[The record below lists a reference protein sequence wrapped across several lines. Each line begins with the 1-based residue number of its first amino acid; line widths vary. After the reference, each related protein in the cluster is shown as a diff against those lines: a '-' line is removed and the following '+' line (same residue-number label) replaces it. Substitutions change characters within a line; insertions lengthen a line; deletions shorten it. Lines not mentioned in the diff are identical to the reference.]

1 MTKIG
6 LEIHVQLNT
15 KSKIF
20 CSCSTTGNDIPNS
33 RTCVSCLG
41 MPGSKPSLNKE
52 VIMQALKIALALNC
66 KISNE
71 MFFSRKSYFYPDLPK
86 NFQITQYEIPLA
98 TSGILDDIRI
108 RRIHIEEDPG
118 KLVHVD
124 STTLIDYNRSGIPL
138 VEIVTEPDF
147 KTSNEVRI
155 FLNKLITILE
165 YLDVYSRISEA
176 SLRAD
181 VNVSIPDGSR
191 IEIKNVNGIKEV
203 EKAIEY
209 EIQRQK
215 KDIPKEQETRSWD
228 TIKQKTFLL
237 RTKETEEDYGYIF
250 EPDLT
255 KIELSKEL
263 IEKIKSELPE
273 LAFDKLER
281 FTKYLKIKEGD
292 AKALTADILLADL
305 FEKVSKKVNPELAA
319 KWIRR
324 ELPRVLHYNKKTMKD
339 IQIDETHMIELLNL
353 LETGQITNTTAQRI
367 IEKLI
372 EKPFSV
378 KDYVK
383 KEGLLILNKEDELRK
398 VCSEILKDNPK
409 ALNDYKLGEQ
419 KALDFIIGKVMAKT
433 KGTSDPNLVRKILLE
448 LIKQF

>member
-1 MTKIG
+1 MVKIG
-6 LEIHVQLNT
+6 IECHVQLNT

-20 CSCSTTGNDIPNS
+20 CSCATQGSEEPNT
-33 RTCVSCLG
+33 RICEICG
-41 MPGSKPSLNKE
+41 GFPGSKPSLNKE
-52 VIMQALKIALALNC
+52 AIMQALKVALALNC
-66 KISNE
+66 KISEE

-98 TSGILDDIRI
+98 INGFLDNIRI
-108 RRIHIEEDPG
+108 KRVHIEEDPG
-118 KLVHVD
+118 KLIHINNNV
-124 STTLIDYNRSGIPL
+124 LIDYNRSGIPL

-147 KTSNEVRI
+147 KTANEVRV
-155 FLNKLITILE
+155 FLNKLIIILE
-165 YLDVYSRISEA
+165 YLNVYSRTSEA

-181 VNVSIPDGSR
+181 VNVSIEKGAR
-191 IEIKNVNGIKEV
+191 IEIKNIYGIKDV

-209 EIQRQK
+209 EISRQE
-215 KDIPKEQETRSWD
+215 KDLPKQQETRSWD
-228 TIKQKTFLL
+228 NLKQKTFLL
-237 RTKETEEDYGYIF
+237 RIKETEEDYAYIT

-263 IEKIKSELPE
+263 IEKIKKELPE

-281 FTKYLKIKEGD
+281 FTKEFKIKEED

-353 LETGQITNTTAQRI
+353 LDSQQITNTTAQRI

-378 KDYVK
+378 IDYVK
-383 KEGLLILNKEDELRK
+383 KENLLILNKEEELRK
-398 VCSEILKDNPK
+398 ICSEVLKENPK
-409 ALNDYKLGEQ
+409 ALNDYKLGES
-419 KALDFIIGKVMAKT
+419 KALEYILGKVMAKT
-433 KGTSDPNLVRKILLE
+433 KGTSDPNLVRKILLD
-448 LIKQF
+448 LIK

>member
-20 CSCSTTGNDIPNS
+20 CHCATSGNDIPNT
-33 RTCVSCLG
+33 RTCVTCLG

-66 KISNE
+66 KISQE
-71 MFFSRKSYFYPDLPK
+71 MFFSRKSYFYPDLTK

-98 TSGILDDIRI
+98 TDGILDNIRI
-108 RRIHIEEDPG
+108 KRVHLEEDPG
-118 KLVHVD
+118 KLIHMNN
-124 STTLIDYNRSGIPL
+124 TTLIDYNRSGVPL

-147 KTSNEVRI
+147 KTSNEVRT

-181 VNVSIPDGSR
+181 VNVSIPNGAR
-191 IEIKNVNGIKEV
+191 VEIKNINGIKEV

-209 EIQRQK
+209 EIKRQE
-215 KDIPKEQETRSWD
+215 KDLPKEQETRAWD

-255 KIELSKEL
+255 KIELPKDL
-263 IEKIKSELPE
+263 IEKIKNELPE
-273 LAFDKLER
+273 LAFDKLNR
-281 FTKYLKIKEGD
+281 FTKDFKIKEAD
-292 AKALTADILLADL
+292 AKALTSDILLADL

-319 KWIRR
+319 KWLRR

-339 IQIDETHMIELLNL
+339 VQIDETHMIELLNL
-353 LETGQITNTTAQRI
+353 LEKGQITNTTAQRI

-378 KDYVK
+378 IDYVK
-383 KEGLLILNKEDELRK
+383 KENLIILNKEEELRK
-398 VCSEILKDNPK
+398 ICSEVLKENPK

-433 KGTSDPNLVRKILLE
+433 KGTAEPNLVRKILLE
-448 LIKQF
+448 IIK